1 MVDEV
6 KNPIDFNLFILKDI
20 VLILKFMN
28 DLNWS
33 EWVRMT
39 NFQNSRDHIKCFLL
53 FNVFTVYTFKFL

>member
-28 DLNWS
+28 DLN
-33 EWVRMT
+33 
-39 NFQNSRDHIKCFLL
+39 
-53 FNVFTVYTFKFL
+53 